1 MADTEARPELGE
13 LELVQREIEHWR
25 RERPQMGEMPA
36 PLWEKATAV
45 ARKLGVYRASK
56 TLRLNYAALKQRAIP
71 TGRRRS
77 RRGRRAVPN
86 GDCFVEVSNA
96 PLARSRP
103 VEGIVVE
110 VVAIDGARLIVRLA
124 GTTIDLPALLS
135 VFRDQQ

>member
-1 MADTEARPELGE
+1 MAETEARPELGE
-13 LELVQREIEHWR
+13 LELVQREIEQWR

-56 TLRLNYAALKQRAIP
+56 TLRLNYAALKQRVIP

-96 PLARSRP
+96 PLARSRAA
-103 VEGIVVE
+103 EGTMVE
-110 VVAIDGARLIVRLA
+110 VVAIDGTRLIVRLA
-124 GTTIDLPALLS
+124 GTSIDLPALLS
-135 VFRDQQ
+135 VFRDQR

>member
-1 MADTEARPELGE
+1 MPT
-13 LELVQREIEHWR
+13 VQREIEHWR

-36 PLWEKATAV
+36 PLWEKATVV

-56 TLRLNYAALKQRAIP
+56 TLRLNYAALKQRVIP
-71 TGRRRS
+71 AGRRRS

-103 VEGIVVE
+103 AEGTMVE
-110 VVAIDGARLIVRLA
+110 VVATDGTRLIVRLA
-124 GTTIDLPALLS
+124 GTSIDLPALLS
-135 VFRDQQ
+135 VFRDQR

>member
-56 TLRLNYAALKQRAIP
+56 TLRLNYAALKQRVIP
-71 TGRRRS
+71 TRRRRS

>member
-1 MADTEARPELGE
+1 MVETEAGPELGG
-13 LELVQREIEHWR
+13 LDLVQREIEQWR
-25 RERPQMGEMPA
+25 RERSQMGEMPA

-56 TLRLNYAALKQRAIP
+56 TLRLNYAALKQRVIP
-71 TGRRRS
+71 TRRRRS